1 MANFQQEVRALY
13 PFLPEGLVNL
23 FIEKYVDF
31 DKNVNLALGAVRQD
45 PVYQEYYPGNTRA
58 DGSVRLSEAEY
69 GAVLESYKDSL
80 RTFGINPDVF
90 ADNFGQLVEGDVS
103 PTEFQ
108 SRLNT
113 VYSGIEQNIPEVKE
127 YYATNFGI
135 DLSDES
141 IFAAAVD
148 PTLGDAILSGQITQA
163 QIGGEA
169 EARGIEISQP
179 QIERLQRFGVTQQ
192 RAREIFT
199 EAEAAVPKI
208 QELQARVRGQEV
220 AEDELFGVEEFTEAA
235 VFRDPDELERLQR
248 LQAEGLSEYS
258 PIAGAARRGRR
269 VLGLVEE

>member
-1 MANFQQEVRALY
+1 MADFQAEVRALY

-23 FIEKYVDF
+23 FIEKYIDF

-45 PVYQEYYPGNTRA
+45 ESYSNFFPGNQRA

-69 GAVLESYKDSL
+69 GSVLESYQDSL

-90 ADNFGQLVEGDVS
+90 ADTFGELVEGDVS
-103 PTEFQ
+103 PTEFK

-169 EARGIEISQP
+169 ESRGIAISQP
-179 QIERLQRFGVTQQ
+179 QIERLQRFGVTQ
-192 RAREIFT
+192 REARELFQ
-199 EAEAAVPKI
+199 AATVEVPRI
-208 QELQARVRGQEV
+208 QELQARGGREV
-220 AEDELFGVEEFTEAA
+220 AEEDVFGVEEFTEAA
-235 VFRDPDELERLQR
+235 VFRTPEEREELRVLE
-248 LQAEGLSEYS
+248 AEEASRFS
-258 PIAGAARRGRR
+258 PVGGPARRGRR

>member
-1 MANFQQEVRALY
+1 MADFKAEVQALY
-13 PFLPEGLVNL
+13 PFLPEGLVDL
-23 FIEKYVDF
+23 FIEKYIDF

-45 PVYQEYYPGNTRA
+45 TSYTNYFPGNQRA

-69 GAVLESYKDSL
+69 GSVLESYKDSL

-103 PTEFQ
+103 PTEFK

-135 DLSDES
+135 DLSNES

-148 PTLGDAILSGQITQA
+148 PTIGDAILSGQITQA

-169 EARGIEISQP
+169 EARGFQISQP

-192 RAREIFT
+192 QARETF
-199 EAEAAVPKI
+199 K
-208 QELQARVRGQEV
+208 V
-220 AEDELFGVEEFTEAA
+220 AEQQLEQLQSLEAQRGIVEEERIGLQEFTEAA
-235 VFRDPDELERLQR
+235 VFGESEDIERIRR
-248 LQAEGLSEYS
+248 LREEQAAEFT
-258 PIAGAARRGRR
+258 PTVGAVRRGRR

>member
-1 MANFQQEVRALY
+1 MADFQAEVKALY
-13 PFLPEGLVNL
+13 PFLPQGLVDL

-45 PVYQEYYPGNTRA
+45 PVYQDYYPGNTRP

-90 ADNFGQLVEGDVS
+90 ADNYAQLVEGDVS

-108 SRLNT
+108 SRLNQ

-169 EARGIEISQP
+169 EARGFEITQP

-192 RAREIFT
+192 QARETFRAAEQQLEQLQSL
-199 EAEAAVPKI
+199 EA
-208 QELQARVRGQEV
+208 QRGI
-220 AEDELFGVEEFTEAA
+220 AEEERIGIEEFTEAA
-235 VFRDPDELERLQR
+235 VFGETEDIQRIRRLREEQ
-248 LQAEGLSEYS
+248 QAEFTPEL
-258 PIAGAARRGRR
+258 GAVRRGRR
-269 VLGLVEE
+269 VTGLLEE

>member
-1 MANFQQEVRALY
+1 MADFKAEVQALY
-13 PFLPEGLVNL
+13 PFLPEGLVDL
-23 FIEKYVDF
+23 FIRKYIDF

-45 PVYQEYYPGNTRA
+45 EDYDNYFPGNKRA
-58 DGSVRLSEAEY
+58 DNSVRLSEAEY
-69 GAVLESYKDSL
+69 GSVLESYKDSL

-103 PTEFQ
+103 PTEFK

-127 YYATNFGI
+127 YYATNFDI
-135 DLSDES
+135 DLSNES

-192 RAREIFT
+192 QAREVFQ
-199 EAEAAVPKI
+199 AAQVEVPRI
-208 QELQARVRGQEV
+208 QELQARGGREV
-220 AEDELFGVEEFTEAA
+220 AEEDVFGVEEFTEAA
-235 VFRDPDELERLQR
+235 VFRTPEEIEEVRLLE
-248 LQAEGLSEYS
+248 AEEATRFTPLT
-258 PIAGAARRGRR
+258 GAARRGRR